1 MIMSLEEKKQEVI
14 EDFSVY
20 DEWLDKYE
28 YLIELGKTLEAYPEE
43 EKTEDKLIKGCQSR
57 VWLDYELKDG
67 KLYFRA
73 DSDAIITKGIIS
85 LLLSVYSGRTPSEI
99 AADDFDFVEKIG
111 LKENLSP
118 TRANGLVSMIDT
130 IKWIANDA
138 AAKEQM
144 AGQAGHDE
152 NTQAGHDENTQAG
165 HDENTQAGH
174 DGAVIPGSTGNP
186 SKDVLSAEDVAAL
199 QPLYADVIL
208 ALKQVYDPEIPVNI
222 YDLGLIYE
230 LNIDKDRKVSIVMTF
245 TAPNCP
251 MADEVMH
258 EVEDCVKR
266 VPGVTGCSIEL
277 TFEPVW
283 DRSMLSEEARVD
295 LGLDYEEDDYGKL
308 S

>member
-1 MIMSLEEKKQEVI
+1 MTLEEKKQAVI
-14 EDFSVY
+14 EEFSMY

-28 YLIELGKTLEAYPEE
+28 YLIELGKALEAYPEE

-85 LLLSVYSGRTPSEI
+85 LLISVYSGRTPAEI
-99 AADDFDFVEKIG
+99 AADDFGFVDRIG

-130 IKWIANDA
+130 IKWVANEMA
-138 AAKEQM
+138 EKEKM

-152 NTQAGHDENTQAG
+152 NTQASHDEK
-165 HDENTQAGH
+165 
-174 DGAVIPGSTGNP
+174 S
-186 SKDVLSAEDVAAL
+186 VLTAEDVAAL

-258 EVEDCVKR
+258 EVEESVKR

>member
-1 MIMSLEEKKQEVI
+1 
-14 EDFSVY
+14 
-20 DEWLDKYE
+20 
-28 YLIELGKTLEAYPEE
+28 
-43 EKTEDKLIKGCQSR
+43 

-85 LLLSVYSGRTPSEI
+85 LLIGVYSGRTPAEI
-99 AADDFDFVEKIG
+99 AADDFGFVEQIG

-118 TRANGLVSMIDT
+118 TRANGLVSMIET
-130 IKWIANDA
+130 IKKA
-138 AAKEQM
+138 AREM
-144 AGQAGHDE
+144 ADQVGHDE
-152 NTQAGHDENTQAG
+152 P
-165 HDENTQAGH
+165 
-174 DGAVIPGSTGNP
+174 VIPSEAKVSSDSFVGQRPPQNDMD
-186 SKDVLSAEDVAAL
+186 DVLTAEDVAAL
-199 QPLYADVIL
+199 QPLYAEVIL

-230 LNIDKDRKVSIVMTF
+230 LNIDKERKVSIVMTF

-258 EVEDCVKR
+258 EVEESVKR
-266 VPGVTGCSIEL
+266 VPGVTGCKIDL

-308 S
+308 ND